1 MSMLLYLLPFLV
13 ASTSTFFCM
22 NSITHVPKR
31 NKSLV
36 LLESCVK
43 KQNQKALCNWWKGQ
57 VNLCIRNLSYNCQKQ
72 LHQKEAV
79 SSIDSMLF
87 LAYLVLTKAQ
97 AGKCH
102 SEASYGYLIEFFN
115 VTLLYIESLKLS
127 KPEVVLMI
135 NFR

>member
-1 MSMLLYLLPFLV
+1 MLLYLLPFLV
-13 ASTSTFFCM
+13 ASTSTFFSM

-36 LLESCVK
+36 K
-43 KQNQKALCNWWKGQ
+43 KQNQKALCNWWKGKM
-57 VNLCIRNLSYNCQKQ
+57 NLCIRNSSYNCQKQ

-79 SSIDSMLF
+79 SSIDRMLF
-87 LAYLVLTKAQ
+87 LAYLVLTKVQ

-102 SEASYGYLIEFFN
+102 SEASYGYLIELFN
-115 VTLLYIESLKLS
+115 VTLLYIERLKLS
-127 KPEVVLMI
+127 KAEVVLMM

>member
-1 MSMLLYLLPFLV
+1 MSIVLYLLPFLV
-13 ASTSTFFCM
+13 ASTSTFFSM

-31 NKSLV
+31 NRSLV

-43 KQNQKALCNWWKGQ
+43 KQNQKALCNWWKGK
-57 VNLCIRNLSYNCQKQ
+57 VNLCIRNSSYNCQKQ

-79 SSIDSMLF
+79 SSIDRMLF
-87 LAYLVLTKAQ
+87 LAYLGLTKVQ

-102 SEASYGYLIEFFN
+102 SEASYGYLIELFN
-115 VTLLYIESLKLS
+115 VTLLYIGRLKLS
-127 KPEVVLMI
+127 KAEVVLMM